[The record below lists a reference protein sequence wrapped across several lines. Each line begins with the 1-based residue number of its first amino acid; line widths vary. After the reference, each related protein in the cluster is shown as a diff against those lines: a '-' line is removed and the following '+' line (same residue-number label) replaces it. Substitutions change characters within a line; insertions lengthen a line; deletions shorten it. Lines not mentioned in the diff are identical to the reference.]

1 MMSPLQIRKIG
12 DPVLRT
18 KAKKIDEIT
27 EKINDL
33 IDNMFETMYAEDG
46 IGLAAPQV
54 GILKRIAVVDIQEDN
69 KIVLINP
76 EIIEEEGKA
85 VMEEGCLS
93 IPGET
98 GDVIR
103 AEKIKVRTLDR
114 DGNEIEFK
122 AEGLEARAIQHEI
135 DHLDGILFIDKV
147 VKIVD

>member
-1 MMSPLQIRKIG
+1 MSPLQIRKIG

-54 GILKRIAVVDIQEDN
+54 GILKRIAIVDIQEDN

>member
-1 MMSPLQIRKIG
+1 MSPLQIRKIG

-33 IDNMFETMYAEDG
+33 IDNMFETMSSEDG

-103 AEKIKVRTLDR
+103 AEKIKVKTLDR

>member
-1 MMSPLQIRKIG
+1 MSPLQIRKIG

-54 GILKRIAVVDIQEDN
+54 GILKRIAVVDIREDN

-93 IPGET
+93 VPEET

>member
-1 MMSPLQIRKIG
+1 MSPLQIRKIG

-33 IDNMFETMYAEDG
+33 IDNMFETMYSEDG

-54 GILKRIAVVDIQEDN
+54 GILKRIAIVDIQEDN

-103 AEKIKVRTLDR
+103 AEKIKVKTLDR

>member
-1 MMSPLQIRKIG
+1 MSPLQIRKIG

-103 AEKIKVRTLDR
+103 AEKIKVKTLDR

-135 DHLDGILFIDKV
+135 DHLDGILFLDKV

>member
-1 MMSPLQIRKIG
+1 MSLMQIRKIG

-18 KAKKIDEIT
+18 KTNKIDEVT
-27 EKINDL
+27 KKTNDL

-46 IGLAAPQV
+46 VGLAAPQV
-54 GILKRIAVVDIQEDN
+54 GILKRIAVVDIREGN

-76 EIIEEEGKA
+76 EIIEEEGKTIR
-85 VMEEGCLS
+85 EEGCLS

-103 AEKIKVRTLDR
+103 SEKIKVRSLDR
-114 DGNEIEFK
+114 EGNEIEFK

-147 VKIVD
+147 VEIAE

>member
-1 MMSPLQIRKIG
+1 MSPLQIRKIG

-54 GILKRIAVVDIQEDN
+54 GILKRIAIVDIQEDN

-147 VKIVD
+147 VKMID